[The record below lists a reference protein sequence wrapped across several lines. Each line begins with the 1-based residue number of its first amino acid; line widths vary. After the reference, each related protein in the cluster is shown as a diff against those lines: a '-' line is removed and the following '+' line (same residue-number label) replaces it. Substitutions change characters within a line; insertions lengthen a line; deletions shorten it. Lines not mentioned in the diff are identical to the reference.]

1 MSERYDASNI
11 KVLKGLDA
19 VRLRAGMF
27 IGDTGKK
34 GLHHLVN
41 EALDNSV
48 DEFMAGYCNAITIK
62 INKDGETI
70 SIEDNG
76 RGIPTDIHPTE
87 KISTLEVVMTQLHAG
102 GKFDEKGYA
111 TGAGGLHGVGISC
124 VNALSDALKAE
135 VWRDGHYWVQEYNIG
150 KPLYKVKKE
159 AVSRK
164 QTGTKITFHAD
175 KTIFKDGIAFDET
188 VILRRLREEA
198 FLNKNLKIEFIND
211 NTGTKETFH
220 SEGGIA
226 DYIKWMIS
234 GKTNPYPQ
242 EPIYSQDQYDLISR
256 SGKVNV
262 ELSLIWNNEDDEN
275 ILSFVNNI
283 NTHDG
288 GTHLSGFKTALTRVV
303 NNFARKLELIK
314 EKDNNLSGDDIRE
327 GLTAILSIRFPQPE
341 FVGQTKDKLG
351 TVEIEGIVTTAT
363 SELLTAYFDKN
374 VPVVKKIIERAKIAQ
389 EARDAAKKQSALI
402 KRKSFLGNNRMPG
415 KLTDCNTNKS
425 ANAELFI
432 VEGDSAGGGCKLGR
446 DPETQAILPIRGK
459 ILNAEKSDL
468 TSLLKNQEIQSIILS
483 IGAGFKDD
491 FDIEKIKY
499 DKVILQCLGG
509 ETEIRTLDG
518 RHPTIQQLAEENK
531 PVWIWSKYGEE
542 ILPFFVNPPKK
553 TRTETEWL
561 KLTFSDGSVIECT
574 KDHPFVINFPNP
586 EDKRIIYKE
595 QGNGYR
601 ISCIKAKDLLCSDSI
616 GHVDFKYCKS
626 SGDEIMKYNHNK
638 SKTVHKF
645 IWELFA
651 SEEEKEMKKNKD
663 IHHLDFNHKNNS
675 PFNLCAL
682 SKSEHNEIHAEKHGI
697 HISNLHKEGVYKNTS
712 TFITYNKTK
721 QHSENIKN
729 HHKNGTYKEVYNNFV
744 KNYNGSELQQKHL
757 KKNWSENGI
766 YRSKEYS
773 EKLSEGSLN
782 HYKEHPE
789 RTIEN
794 SNSAKKQWND
804 EEKRLNI
811 STSKLRKILLRT
823 LESGITLEQ
832 VNKDNFNK
840 FRKGRNDP
848 YFDKIFTY
856 FKTLEEFARYAY
868 KVEGINCNLIKSE
881 IIKGE
886 KDFYCFSIPGVGNFV
901 LKKIIS
907 GNCDSDFDG
916 AHISSLLITFFYR
929 FMRPL
934 IQKGH
939 LYIAQAPLFKVT
951 KGKDKFFCLDEK
963 EMQNK
968 VKELGENAKVTRF
981 KGLGE
986 MNPEE
991 LAETTMS
998 KDNRTL
1004 IQITLESAAD
1014 AERMVGILMG
1024 DDSQLRKDHIISKS
1038 LSK

>member
-1 MSERYDASNI
+1 MSYTGENI
-11 KVLKGLDA
+11 KVLKGLEA
-19 VRLRAGMF
+19 VRQRPSMY
-27 IGDTGKK
+27 IGSTGKK

-48 DEFMAGYCNAITIK
+48 DEFMAGYCNLITIR

-135 VWRDGHYWVQEYNIG
+135 VWRDGHYCIQEYSIG

-159 AVSRK
+159 AISRK

-188 VILRRLREEA
+188 VILRRLREES

-242 EPIYSQDQYDLISR
+242 EPVYSQDQYDLISR

-262 ELSLIWNNEDDEN
+262 ELALIWNNEDDEN

-425 ANAELFI
+425 ANAELWI
-432 VEGDSAGGGCKLGR
+432 CEGDSACGGMKLGR

-499 DKVILQCLGG
+499 NSVICA
-509 ETEIRTLDG
+509 TDSDTDG
-518 RHPTIQQLAEENK
+518 RHIA
-531 PVWIWSKYGEE
+531 
-542 ILPFFVNPPKK
+542 
-553 TRTETEWL
+553 
-561 KLTFSDGSVIECT
+561 
-574 KDHPFVINFPNP
+574 
-586 EDKRIIYKE
+586 
-595 QGNGYR
+595 
-601 ISCIKAKDLLCSDSI
+601 
-616 GHVDFKYCKS
+616 
-626 SGDEIMKYNHNK
+626 
-638 SKTVHKF
+638 
-645 IWELFA
+645 
-651 SEEEKEMKKNKD
+651 
-663 IHHLDFNHKNNS
+663 
-675 PFNLCAL
+675 
-682 SKSEHNEIHAEKHGI
+682 
-697 HISNLHKEGVYKNTS
+697 
-712 TFITYNKTK
+712 
-721 QHSENIKN
+721 
-729 HHKNGTYKEVYNNFV
+729 
-744 KNYNGSELQQKHL
+744 
-757 KKNWSENGI
+757 
-766 YRSKEYS
+766 
-773 EKLSEGSLN
+773 
-782 HYKEHPE
+782 
-789 RTIEN
+789 
-794 SNSAKKQWND
+794 
-804 EEKRLNI
+804 
-811 STSKLRKILLRT
+811 
-823 LESGITLEQ
+823 
-832 VNKDNFNK
+832 
-840 FRKGRNDP
+840 
-848 YFDKIFTY
+848 
-856 FKTLEEFARYAY
+856 
-868 KVEGINCNLIKSE
+868 
-881 IIKGE
+881 
-886 KDFYCFSIPGVGNFV
+886 
-901 LKKIIS
+901 
-907 GNCDSDFDG
+907 
-916 AHISSLLITFFYR
+916 SLLITFFYR

-991 LAETTMS
+991 LAETTMN
-998 KDNRTL
+998 KANRKL
-1004 IQITLESAAD
+1004 IQITLEEAAE
-1014 AERMVGILMG
+1014 AERMIGILMG
-1024 DDSQLRKDHIISKS
+1024 DDSQLRKDHIVKHSSKE
-1038 LSK
+1038 LLRT